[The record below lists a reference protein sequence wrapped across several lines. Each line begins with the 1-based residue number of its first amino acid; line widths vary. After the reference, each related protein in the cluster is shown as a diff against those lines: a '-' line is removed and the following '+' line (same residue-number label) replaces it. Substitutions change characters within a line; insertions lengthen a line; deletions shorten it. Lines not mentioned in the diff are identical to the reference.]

1 MSEQDQ
7 VAQSQADENKLI
19 AERRGKLDQL
29 RRKRN
34 AFPNDFRRTALAGE
48 LQAKYSEKGKEE
60 LEAADELF
68 SVAGRLIR
76 NRGAFLLIQ
85 DGSDQIQ
92 LYINRK
98 GLDEETLAEIK
109 SWDLSKSS
117 PGATVRSRAG

>member
-60 LEAADELF
+60 LEART
-68 SVAGRLIR
+68 S
-76 NRGAFLLIQ
+76 
-85 DGSDQIQ
+85 
-92 LYINRK
+92 
-98 GLDEETLAEIK
+98 T
-109 SWDLSKSS
+109 S
-117 PGATVRSRAG
+117 P